1 MSLNDRLTY
10 LILGCLIG
18 FVVGYVVRSLRDI
31 KEELDEVD
39 DMVKDI
45 DNKRKR
51 DERGIVRTVLAMRVS
66 LALVV
71 ILTAFAAFQSQQ
83 ASNSTESQQKQMKIA
98 QAQLEQVTQC
108 NKTVLRQALVALNE
122 RTTYSEAQVN
132 ANVDLQTSFAE
143 LLTTILHQLPSPDKK
158 RTHATHQYYQDLTNF
173 VSVADKT
180 KAKQRENPFPTDEQL
195 NACLQQ

>member
-83 ASNSTESQQKQMKIA
+83 ASNSTEAQQKQLKIA
-98 QAQLEQVTQC
+98 QAQLAQVTQC

-143 LLTTILHQLPSPDKK
+143 LLTTLLHQPPYPDKK
-158 RTHATHQYYQDLTNF
+158 RTHATDQYYQDLTNF